1 MPRPELQPTLR
12 EVDRPGI
19 RQRAGFTGGRQHG
32 RAGWA
37 GGAHGDRGRRPAVL
51 IGYRRG
57 EEQGVQGRSVRSQ
70 PQSRTPVNVSH
81 TLSRLEARRLSE
93 GYVSIGFMSHLP
105 ISGEQPVVP
114 LPDREPAAIR
124 AAVARLD
131 PAALA
136 RFEAGWTA
144 ATARA
149 RDEYSLLPA
158 RYFVEHWFNWVAVAR
173 WPELAARLRA
183 CERIVAESPDRA
195 ERRAAAAEIS
205 QILRQAETI
214 SA

>member
-1 MPRPELQPTLR
+1 MK
-12 EVDRPGI
+12 
-19 RQRAGFTGGRQHG
+19 
-32 RAGWA
+32 
-37 GGAHGDRGRRPAVL
+37 PA
-51 IGYRRG
+51 
-57 EEQGVQGRSVRSQ
+57 
-70 PQSRTPVNVSH
+70 
-81 TLSRLEARRLSE
+81 RLSE

-105 ISGEQPVVP
+105 VSGEQPVVP

-136 RFEAGWTA
+136 RFEADWTA

-173 WPELAARLRA
+173 WPGLAARLRA

>member
-1 MPRPELQPTLR
+1 MRSHTNARVVIPAAVMAGNTGWIQAAAAAGMTADPDMRSLFSLL
-12 EVDRPGI
+12 PGWN
-19 RQRAGFTGGRQHG
+19 GRLS
-32 RAGWA
+32 
-37 GGAHGDRGRRPAVL
+37 AVL
-51 IGYRRG
+51 ALRG
-57 EEQGVQGRSVRSQ
+57 CSWG
-70 PQSRTPVNVSH
+70 PWAC
-81 TLSRLEARRLSE
+81 SRLEACRLSE

>member
-1 MPRPELQPTLR
+1 
-12 EVDRPGI
+12 
-19 RQRAGFTGGRQHG
+19 
-32 RAGWA
+32 
-37 GGAHGDRGRRPAVL
+37 
-51 IGYRRG
+51 
-57 EEQGVQGRSVRSQ
+57 
-70 PQSRTPVNVSH
+70 
-81 TLSRLEARRLSE
+81 
-93 GYVSIGFMSHLP
+93 MSHLP
-105 ISGEQPVVP
+105 VSGEQPVVP

-136 RFEAGWTA
+136 RFEADWTA

-183 CERIVAESPDRA
+183 CELVVAESPDRA

-205 QILRQAETI
+205 QILRQADTI